1 MDLKNVFGKI
11 KTYCSVSLAVTRSGP
26 IFCRVAWRWEG
37 AVAKRYRVTLTAEER
52 EALGRMISRGKGDA
66 RRLVHAR
73 VLLQADASEGGPDWT
88 DARIAEAVRVSVRTI
103 ERVRQRFVED
113 GLEAALLPKPSPR
126 VYARKLDGVQEAKLV
141 ALACSGPPEGKQR
154 WTLRLLAE
162 RMVEL
167 EVVPELSHETVRQTL
182 KKECA
187 QAAPAADVVH
197 PAQGLGRVR
206 VPHGGRAGGLSP
218 PA

>member
-1 MDLKNVFGKI
+1 M
-11 KTYCSVSLAVTRSGP
+11 
-26 IFCRVAWRWEG
+26 
-37 AVAKRYRVTLTAEER
+37 AKRYRVTLTAEER
-52 EALGRMISRGKGDA
+52 SALGGMISRGKADA
-66 RRLVHAR
+66 RKLAHAR
-73 VLLQADASEGGPDWT
+73 VLLQADASEGGPAWP

-103 ERVRQRFVED
+103 ERVRQRFVEE

-126 VYARKLDGVQEAKLV
+126 IYVRKLDGAQEAKLV
-141 ALACSGPPEGKQR
+141 ALACSEPPEGRKR
-154 WTLRLLAE
+154 WTLRLLAD

-167 EVVPELSHETVRQTL
+167 EIVPELSHETVRQTL

-197 PAQGLGRVR
+197 SAPAFGRVR
-206 VPHGGRAGGLSP
+206 VPHGRRSGGLSP